1 MKTYEAKQ
9 QSTRNKRIM
18 RVRKHLRGTGQKP
31 RLCVVKSNRHIEVQ
45 LIDDEAGK
53 TIASTSTRS
62 KEFKKTENNKKNK
75 QSARTLGDKI
85 AELALK
91 ANVKE
96 VIFDRGAHKF
106 HGVLAELADAAKG
119 AGLKF

>member
-1 MKTYEAKQ
+1 MKTYEEKQ
-9 QSTRNKRIM
+9 QKKRLKRIM
-18 RVRKHLRGTGQKP
+18 RVRKHLRGNSNRP

-45 LIDDEAGK
+45 LIDDEMGR

-62 KEFKKTENNKKNK
+62 KEFRNTEYNKKNK
-75 QSARTLGDKI
+75 DAARVLGDKI

-91 ANVKE
+91 ANIKQ
-96 VIFDRGAHKF
+96 VIFDRGPHKF
-106 HGVLAELADAAKG
+106 HGILAELANAAQG